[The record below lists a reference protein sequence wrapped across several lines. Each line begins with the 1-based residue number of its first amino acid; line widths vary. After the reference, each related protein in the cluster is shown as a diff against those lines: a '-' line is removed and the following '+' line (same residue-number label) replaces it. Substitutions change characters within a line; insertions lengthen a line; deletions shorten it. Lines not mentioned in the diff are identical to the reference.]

1 MLREVMGC
9 AISKGTGDTAHAN
22 DIKSDPDEL
31 SEMTGIK
38 PPICVVLLRSGYAL
52 VSQDKTSHVPQL
64 LLHLNCST
72 WMATARLR
80 STSSWAALCCL
91 VTWIST
97 ERSSS
102 GSSKLTRTAQVSPG
116 GSVHCGCAVGCARS
130 HASTQTHALCVAA
143 AFARRATLIRTR
155 TAGWLSV
162 DELTKMIFWDH
173 SIVTRLVDRMA
184 SSHSISTRVVISFN
198 SFAPP

>member
-1 MLREVMGC
+1 MTLDGFKCMLREVMGC

-52 VSQDKTSHVPQL
+52 VSQDVHVPQL

-102 GSSKLTRTAQVSPG
+102 GSGKLTRTAQVGPG
-116 GSVHCGCAVGCARS
+116 VCLRLRS
-130 HASTQTHALCVAA
+130 RLRAHTHAHKRTHYAS
-143 AFARRATLIRTR
+143 RIRIG
-155 TAGWLSV
+155 AQ
-162 DELTKMIFWDH
+162 H
-173 SIVTRLVDRMA
+173 
-184 SSHSISTRVVISFN
+184 
-198 SFAPP
+198 